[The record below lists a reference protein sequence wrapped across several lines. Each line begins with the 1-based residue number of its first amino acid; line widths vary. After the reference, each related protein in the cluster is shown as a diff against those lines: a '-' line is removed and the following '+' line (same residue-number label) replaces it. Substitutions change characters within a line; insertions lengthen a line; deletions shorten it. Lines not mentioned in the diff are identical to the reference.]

1 MAPGNPPR
9 HSKSTDEPV
18 TIDLDAQEIASEE
31 SASKDIQHGAGPD
44 IGKAADEVAE
54 APPETSESIVPDEG
68 LTGERDDSDAS
79 KAKADAPVEE
89 TAEPFAYDKAPDP
102 ELPPYN
108 HAPEPVEPPKS
119 EPQRQ
124 PGGTSGLIAAG
135 IVGGLIA
142 LIGAGAIQ
150 YAGFLPGSS
159 APQTSSPEVINLS
172 GEIDGL
178 KQSVANLAAAPQAAP
193 ANDALES
200 RIAALETAAKAPQA
214 AGSGTDS
221 ATVDALNQK
230 ISDLTAQLDQ
240 LRGAVSQATEQRA
253 TNGAELEQRLTAA
266 EQKLNE
272 PRQDVAVAKAIAAAG
287 LKAAIDRGGP
297 FVAELDTYAGVS
309 PDDPVV
315 ADLKNFAE
323 TGVPSRAELIRQ
335 APDVATAI
343 VGSVNKADPNES
355 WSDRLMAGA
364 KSLVSVRPVGNIEG
378 DSVEAI
384 AARMED
390 KVKNGD
396 LPGAAN
402 EWTTLPADAKQASA
416 AFKQSLDARIRVEEL
431 VGSALSKAVSGTG
444 KEG

>member
-31 SASKDIQHGAGPD
+31 SASKDAQHN
-44 IGKAADEVAE
+44 ADEVAE
-54 APPETSESIVPDEG
+54 AQSETSESIVPDDGMDES
-68 LTGERDDSDAS
+68 EAA
-79 KAKADAPVEE
+79 KAKADAPIEE
-89 TAEPFAYDKAPDP
+89 TVEPFAYDKAPDP

-108 HAPEPVEPPKS
+108 HAPEPVQPAKS
-119 EPQRQ
+119 EPPRQ

-150 YAGFLPGSS
+150 YEGFLPGSS
-159 APQTSSPEVINLS
+159 APETASPEIANLS

-230 ISDLTAQLDQ
+230 ISDLNAQLDQ

-378 DSVEAI
+378 ESVEAI

-402 EWTTLPADAKQASA
+402 EWTTLPTDAKQASA

>member
-31 SASKDIQHGAGPD
+31 SASKDIQHDAGPD

-68 LTGERDDSDAS
+68 LTGETDESDAA

-119 EPQRQ
+119 EPPRQ

-159 APQTSSPEVINLS
+159 TPETASPEVANLS

-200 RIAALETAAKAPQA
+200 RIAALETAAKAPQVA
-214 AGSGTDS
+214 DSGTDS

-364 KSLVSVRPVGNIEG
+364 KSLVSVRPVGNIQGE
-378 DSVEAI
+378 SVEAI